1 MTMAAKKITKLD
13 STLKGFPVAR
23 SSKPGNSYAGDGY
36 TKPKIDKKYAGLA
49 NRERKKAR

>member
-1 MTMAAKKITKLD
+1 MAAKKITKLG

-36 TKPKIDKKYAGLA
+36 IKPRIDKKYAGLA
-49 NRERKKAR
+49 NQKRKRAR